1 MALLHPDAYKEAA
14 DKWRKRK
21 EVGGEKNL
29 LAKLLFFTKIL
40 LRPKLP
46 DSPRKTRFLPPPPLF
61 SEGSLSPPKGQKSKN
76 WGDRGETGRE
86 EGKNAERVRWSSCLL
101 YYIFRE
107 VDERA
112 LFA

>member
-1 MALLHPDAYKEAA
+1 ME
-14 DKWRKRK
+14 
-21 EVGGEKNL
+21 EEEGSIEGEKNL

-46 DSPRKTRFLPPPPLF
+46 DSPRKTRFLPPLLSF
-61 SEGSLSPPKGQKSKN
+61 LRDLSLPRKGKKAKIG
-76 WGDRGETGRE
+76 GDRGETGRE
-86 EGKNAERVRWSSCLL
+86 EGKNAERVRWPSCLL